1 MDKLVNISELSE
13 ILGFTNPKT
22 KKPLNHILRY
32 WEKEF
37 KQINPK
43 IINKRRFYSKE
54 QVETIRLI
62 KFLLKDKGMT
72 IQGVKI
78 VLNSNIN
85 KLDDYNSHSLKA
97 EYQKENLKVKSRKIL
112 SKILKIKQYGKKNS
126 R

>member
-62 KFLLKDKGMT
+62 KFLLKDKG
-72 IQGVKI
+72 
-78 VLNSNIN
+78 L
-85 KLDDYNSHSLKA
+85 
-97 EYQKENLKVKSRKIL
+97 IL
-112 SKILKIKQYGKKNS
+112 SLHSKVLRLSVWLLY
-126 R
+126 

>member
-1 MDKLVNISELSE
+1 MDKLINISELSE
-13 ILGFTNPKT
+13 ILGFINPKT

-43 IINKRRFYSKE
+43 IIKRRRFYSKE
-54 QVETIRLI
+54 QVETVKLI

-85 KLDDYNSHSLKA
+85 KLDDYNSYGLKA
-97 EYQKENLKVKSRKIL
+97 EYQKEYLKVKSKKIL
-112 SKILKIKQYGKKNS
+112 NRILKIKQYGKKNS